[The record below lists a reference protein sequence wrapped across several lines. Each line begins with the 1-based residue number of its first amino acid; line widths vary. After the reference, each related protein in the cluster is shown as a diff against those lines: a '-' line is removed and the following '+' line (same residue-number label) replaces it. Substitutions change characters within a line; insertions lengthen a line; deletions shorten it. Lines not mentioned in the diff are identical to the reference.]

1 MLIAESPGGGNEILL
16 VFPRKHSC
24 IKLGFAHASAA
35 VRKVFASLSAGQP
48 NPEGWQGV
56 AGGRFGAAR
65 ETTTGH
71 ALRGGLHPGGMP
83 EACVRKQSQPFSLYD

>member
-1 MLIAESPGGGNEILL
+1 MRGMLIAESPGGGNEILL

-35 VRKVFASLSAGQP
+35 VRKVFASLSDGQP

-56 AGGRFGAAR
+56 AGGRP
-65 ETTTGH
+65 
-71 ALRGGLHPGGMP
+71 LHPGRPPATG
-83 EACVRKQSQPFSLYD
+83 CQP